1 MNIFLHPLIEELKGL
16 WQWVDAYDSHLK
28 CRFNLCVVYLWSIL
42 DYLAYDKFADWCVH
56 GSLNCPFCMDES
68 DALRL
73 EHSRKVNFFDCNRR
87 FLPLSDEFR
96 GDTESFQKG
105 KSVRNRPPK

>member
-1 MNIFLHPLIEELKGL
+1 
-16 WQWVDAYDSHLK
+16 
-28 CRFNLCVVYLWSIL
+28 
-42 DYLAYDKFADWCVH
+42 
-56 GSLNCPFCMDES
+56 MDES

-105 KSVRNRPPK
+105 KSVRNRPPKWKLRADILKMIGELKESQNGGFEGYGEKHN